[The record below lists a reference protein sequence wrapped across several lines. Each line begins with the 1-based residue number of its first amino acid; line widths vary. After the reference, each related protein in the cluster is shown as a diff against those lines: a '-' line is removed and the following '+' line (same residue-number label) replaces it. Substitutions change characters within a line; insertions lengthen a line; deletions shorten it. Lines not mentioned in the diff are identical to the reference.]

1 MFELIKTGSLAGQ
14 TKDSLE
20 IKETVTHKFNWRNV
34 VQRESIGALAAV
46 FARSTRRFLPRENL
60 A

>member
-20 IKETVTHKFNWRNV
+20 INETVTHKFNWRNV
-34 VQRESIGALAAV
+34 VQRESISALAAL
-46 FARSTRRFLPRENL
+46 FARRIRSFLTRENL